1 MGTMIS
7 GFKSFDQGGLNR
19 VAKIALTTGED
30 IDRRIAVLRPG
41 VNGYVTLR
49 NY

>member
-7 GFKSFDQGGLNR
+7 GFKSSHQGGLNR
-19 VAKIALTTGED
+19 VAKFALATGED
-30 IDRRIAVLRPG
+30 IDRGIAVLRPG
-41 VNGYVTLR
+41 VNCYVTLR